1 MLRHLAA
8 VLSMKSLVS
17 IMSPKCHS
25 AKSLIEKTKVTL
37 RDAEANLK
45 DALNAFS
52 QFAQTMRSEST
63 DDPLD
68 FHTVQLLLQYRLNNQ
83 DALRGLFLCQQSIWQ
98 ILGISPANSMEVNY
112 ERLAFALGSDD
123 LHRALSM
130 LNQLSVA
137 LLKLID
143 KLQHK
148 VAAREHK
155 LDRSLKRK
163 REQSVV
169 KVVGVTYDNK
179 RDLSLQN
186 AIKNQNQFKLN
197 LTQLIASLE
206 LIAGAPTIGEELN
219 EVAAFQG
226 PISRYYQS
234 VINGMELSDGLTQ
247 ELKPIEQMTPNLTEL
262 MKQAHDTLALT
273 ATALDHQSFFA
284 HHAPTVA
291 PSSPVEKPDLEEQAA
306 KIRLGNFF
314 H

>member
-1 MLRHLAA
+1 M
-8 VLSMKSLVS
+8 
-17 IMSPKCHS
+17 
-25 AKSLIEKTKVTL
+25 
-37 RDAEANLK
+37 
-45 DALNAFS
+45 
-52 QFAQTMRSEST
+52 
-63 DDPLD
+63 
-68 FHTVQLLLQYRLNNQ
+68 
-83 DALRGLFLCQQSIWQ
+83 
-98 ILGISPANSMEVNY
+98 
-112 ERLAFALGSDD
+112 
-123 LHRALSM
+123 
-130 LNQLSVA
+130 
-137 LLKLID
+137 
-143 KLQHK
+143 
-148 VAAREHK
+148 
-155 LDRSLKRK
+155 
-163 REQSVV
+163 
-169 KVVGVTYDNK
+169 
-179 RDLSLQN
+179 
-186 AIKNQNQFKLN
+186 
-197 LTQLIASLE
+197 IASLE